1 MVHPH
6 LGVLVIE
13 VVEVAAAEVAAII
26 EVGLM
31 GVMASIVMAEAVV
44 SMVVEVELMME
55 VEMKEGTEVVIL
67 MVVTK
72 EEKIVGTVRFPH
84 PRHPHLVVL
93 VALIHHLTM
102 LEVQT
107 MGLMQFLLLQATVE
121 LHILQPM
128 VVLLVAMVVII

>member
-1 MVHPH
+1 MEADIKEEIE
-6 LGVLVIE
+6 GGEVLDVVAE
-13 VVEVAAAEVAAII
+13 VVVAEV
-26 EVGLM
+26 
-31 GVMASIVMAEAVV
+31 ASIVMAEAVV